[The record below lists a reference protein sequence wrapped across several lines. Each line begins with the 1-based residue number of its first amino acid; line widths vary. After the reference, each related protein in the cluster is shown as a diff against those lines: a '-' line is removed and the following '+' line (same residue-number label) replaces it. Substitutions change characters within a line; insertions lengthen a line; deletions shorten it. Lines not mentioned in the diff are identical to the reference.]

1 MNIKTISMLIAAPI
15 LFMPMQL
22 SGQTAKEKDILNAP
36 TLSGELPNQKMTCE
50 ITGTV
55 IDRPETTSALIVE
68 AHKDFRIH
76 PSIEVPVVDGKFS
89 YTLHDTIP
97 MAYEVIF
104 NDELKRGSWRI
115 RKFFS
120 GDGNVKLF
128 YHNREKADNDR
139 VMSDIRDNILAE
151 KFSEMEKAEF
161 QEKQNILYALVDSL
175 YENKTVYAKDVQDL
189 YDRLDSLPKGHERD
203 SIMDVVGRRFK
214 EARENSNAHSK
225 FYSKEYLEYEKELT
239 DIYSKSDQ
247 MKRNFITE
255 NPSLFGL
262 YSIKQALMYGGDI
275 SDGMD
280 IPAYE
285 DIFDS
290 IYKERFPGHPY
301 TAEISGLI
309 EARNVKA
316 GNKYP
321 DFKVTRE
328 DGSTEQVSS
337 LIKGNIAV
345 IDLWA
350 SWCGPCRRHSIEL
363 IPVYEKY
370 KNKGFKVIAIARE
383 SENCIAMNKAME
395 KDGYPWESFVDLN
408 DRDNVWRIN
417 RAGNGGGKII
427 IVNSDGVIV
436 GTDMPIQE
444 IKAFLEKTY
453 GE

>member
-1 MNIKTISMLIAAPI
+1 MLTAAPI

-22 SGQTAKEKDILNAP
+22 SGQTVEEKDILSVPA
-36 TLSGELPNQKMTCE
+36 LSGELPNHKITCQ

-68 AHKDFRIH
+68 ADKDFRIH
-76 PSIEVPVVDGKFS
+76 PSIKVPVVDGKFS
-89 YTLHDTIP
+89 YTLQDTIP
-97 MAYEVIF
+97 MAFEVIF
-104 NDELKRGSWRI
+104 DDELKRGSWRI

-120 GDGNVKLF
+120 GDGDVKLF
-128 YHNREKADNDR
+128 YHNREKADNDM
-139 VMSDIRDNILAE
+139 VISDIGDNTLAE
-151 KFSEMEKAEF
+151 KFNKMKNDEF
-161 QEKQNILYALVDSL
+161 QEELNRLYALINSL
-175 YENKTVYAKDVQDL
+175 YENKTAYANDIREL

-203 SIMDVVGRRFK
+203 SIMDVVGRRFR
-214 EARENSNAHSK
+214 ESRENAYAHSK
-225 FYSKEYLEYEKELT
+225 FYSKEYLKYKKEMT

-247 MKRNFITE
+247 MKRTFISE

-262 YSIKQALMYGGDI
+262 YSIKDALMNGGDI
-275 SDGMD
+275 ADGID
-280 IPAYE
+280 IQAYE
-285 DIFDS
+285 DIFET
-290 IYKERFPGHPY
+290 IYKDRFPGHPY

-309 EARNVKA
+309 EARDVKA

-328 DGSTEQVSS
+328 DGTTEQISS
-337 LIKGNIAV
+337 LIKGNVAV

-350 SWCGPCRRHSIEL
+350 SWCGPCRRHSKEL

-370 KNKGFKVIAIARE
+370 KDKGFKVIAIARE
-383 SENCIAMNKAME
+383 SENCLAMNHAME
-395 KDGYPWESFVDLN
+395 TDGYPWESFVDLN
-408 DRDNVWRIN
+408 DRNNVWRIN

-427 IVNSDGVIV
+427 LVNSDGVIV

-444 IKAFLEKTY
+444 IKEFLEKTY

>member
-1 MNIKTISMLIAAPI
+1 MLIWAWM
-15 LFMPMQL
+15 LFVPMQL
-22 SGQTAKEKDILNAP
+22 SGQTVQEKDMLNVSTIAD
-36 TLSGELPNQKMTCE
+36 ELPNHTITCE

-55 IDRPETTSALIVE
+55 IDRPEIASALIVE
-68 AHKDFRIH
+68 AGKDFRIH
-76 PSIEVPVVDGKFS
+76 PSIKVPVVDGNFS

-97 MAYEVIF
+97 MAYQVIF
-104 NDELKRGSWRI
+104 DDELKRGSWRI

-120 GDGNVKLF
+120 GNGNVDLF
-128 YHNREKADNDR
+128 YHNMGKTDNDK
-139 VMSDIRDNILAE
+139 VISDIGDNTLAE
-151 KFSEMEKAEF
+151 KFTKMEKDEF
-161 QEKQNILYALVDSL
+161 QEEQNRLYALINTL
-175 YENKTVYAKDVQDL
+175 YENKTVYSKDIQDL
-189 YDRLDSLPKGHERD
+189 YDKLESLPQGHERD
-203 SIMDVVGRRFK
+203 SIMDLVGRRF
-214 EARENSNAHSK
+214 EESRENLYAHSK

-239 DIYSKSDQ
+239 DIYSKSDL
-247 MKRNFITE
+247 MKRRFISE

-262 YSIKQALMYGGDI
+262 YSIKDALMNGGDV
-275 SDGMD
+275 SDGID

-285 DIFDS
+285 DIFES
-290 IYKERFPGHPY
+290 IYKDRFPVHPY
-301 TAEISGLI
+301 TTEISGLI

-316 GNKYP
+316 GNRYP

-328 DGSTEQVSS
+328 DGTTERISS
-337 LIKGNIAV
+337 LIKGNVSV

-370 KNKGFKVIAIARE
+370 KDKGFKVIAVARE
-383 SENCIAMNKAME
+383 SENCIAMNKVME

-427 IVNSDGVIV
+427 LVDEDGVIV
-436 GTDMPIQE
+436 SVDMPVTE
-444 IKAFLEKTY
+444 INNFLIKKY